1 MWVHLYYQTLFCIS
15 LADMAVLYL
24 LLSGA
29 VLFPV
34 NDTIFPDR
42 VICLCSFKQHLRITA
57 LKNARQAWWESIF
70 LCAEL
75 APLPAEM
82 RKLWK
87 QSALSSGE
95 EGSSIP
101 FPQLRN
107 SFCWVMRKATYIIYG
122 QKAVLACFWMTGSR
136 TKGKSILKFPSWP
149 QNENLPLRWHLRHR
163 HCVIWFCTD

>member
-1 MWVHLYYQTLFCIS
+1 MGV
-15 LADMAVLYL
+15 YL
-24 LLSGA
+24 
-29 VLFPV
+29 
-34 NDTIFPDR
+34 
-42 VICLCSFKQHLRITA
+42 
-57 LKNARQAWWESIF
+57 

-75 APLPAEM
+75 APLLARM

-107 SFCWVMRKATYIIYG
+107 SFCWVTRKVTYIIYG

-136 TKGKSILKFPSWP
+136 TKGKRILKFPSWP
-149 QNENLPLRWHLRHR
+149 QNENLPLCWHLLHD
-163 HCVIWFCTD
+163 HCVIWFCTDSLNWDYLYVTVIQLYMDFLAENASMSQLSCLEIHPPIPFPSSS